1 MLVQYSQPFDE
12 PLLLGMLG
20 EVDGL
25 ELVLLIFAH
34 ANIRRFWT
42 QDKPGPPAGALAALQ
57 RPQHRICFQD
67 SQRLGKVCADM
78 QLPPCA
84 GCRGG
89 LIGAGEFADLHRA
102 AGFEIGVAG
111 EERLGVGEV
120 FGGYPDEAG

>member
-42 QDKPGPPAGALAALQ
+42 QDKPGPPAGALAALYQ
-57 RPQHRICFQD
+57 PRLSLTHRGD
-67 SQRLGKVCADM
+67 SH
-78 QLPPCA
+78 LP
-84 GCRGG
+84 GTLTR
-89 LIGAGEFADLHRA
+89 
-102 AGFEIGVAG
+102 
-111 EERLGVGEV
+111 
-120 FGGYPDEAG
+120 